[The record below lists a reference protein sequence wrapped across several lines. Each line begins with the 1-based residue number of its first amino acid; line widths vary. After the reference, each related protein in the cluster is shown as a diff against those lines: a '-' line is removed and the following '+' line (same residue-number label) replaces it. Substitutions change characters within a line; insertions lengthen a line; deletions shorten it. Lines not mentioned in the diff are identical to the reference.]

1 MILEKVNNNLT
12 EVTSIMNKWYD
23 ELDKDGSR
31 FNIFSILKVSSNEV
45 RLHSNFIAELLNHKG
60 THSFRNE
67 FCKLFISQ
75 LIPFEKN
82 NIVANFN
89 FENYNVEVEKS
100 TGLINQNYTSGGRID
115 ILITDKQKRR
125 IIIENK
131 IFASDQHNQLLRYY
145 NFDKRGILLYLT
157 LNGNEPNKWSTN
169 NELENNKDFHCIS
182 YKSFISNWLEKC
194 IVLSKN
200 KPKVSETISQY
211 LQIIKN
217 YTNQNIQF
225 KMRNEIVNLI
235 ANNKEFYNSI
245 DEITNSYNIFRQSV
259 NEKFWREIRT
269 KKPNQIILTTEKG
282 IEIKFDIEEDGDGFY
297 FGFYLEQNG
306 KSIKGTSESVTDLA
320 KSFKEISSKFITND
334 NYVGWTYSNAF
345 RKFWWLDKER
355 IFELNDEQ
363 EMNEFTDTI
372 VNEINEYINEIKK
385 RVK

>member
-1 MILEKVNNNLT
+1 MNLEIVKNSLI
-12 EVTSIMNKWYD
+12 EVISIINKWDD

-31 FNIFSILKVSSNEV
+31 FNIFSILNVSSNEV

-60 THSFRNE
+60 THSFRNA

-75 LIPFEKN
+75 LLPFEKN

-89 FENYNVEVEKS
+89 FDNYNVEVEKS

-115 ILITDKQKRR
+115 ILITDNQKRR

-131 IFASDQHNQLLRYY
+131 IFASDQQNQLLRYY
-145 NFDKRGILLYLT
+145 NFDKQGILLYLT
-157 LNGNEPNKWSTN
+157 LNGNEPNDWSTN
-169 NELENNKDFHCIS
+169 NEIENNKDFHCIS
-182 YKSFISNWLEKC
+182 YNSFISNWLEKC
-194 IVLSKN
+194 IVLSKD

-211 LQIIKN
+211 LHIIKN
-217 YTNQNIQF
+217 YTNQNIQI
-225 KMRNEIVNLI
+225 KMTNEIVNLI

-245 DEITNSYNIFRQSV
+245 DEITNSYHIFRQSV

-269 KKPNQIILTTEKG
+269 KKPNQTILTTEKG

-306 KSIKGTSESVTDLA
+306 ESINGTSESVIDIANT
-320 KSFKEISSKFITND
+320 FKEISSTFITNA

-345 RKFWWLDKER
+345 RKFWWIDKER
-355 IFELNDEQ
+355 IFELNDET
-363 EMNEFTDTI
+363 EMNEFTDQI
-372 VNEINEYINEIKK
+372 VNEIDEYINEIKK

>member
-1 MILEKVNNNLT
+1 MSSEMVRNNLSK
-12 EVTSIMNKWYD
+12 VISITKKWDD

-31 FNIFSILKVSSNEV
+31 FNIFSILNVSSNEV

-75 LIPFEKN
+75 LLPFEKN
-82 NIVANFN
+82 NLVANFN

-115 ILITDKQKRR
+115 ILITDNQKRR

-131 IFASDQHNQLLRYY
+131 IFASDQQNQLLRYY
-145 NFDKRGILLYLT
+145 NFDKQGILLYLT
-157 LNGNEPNKWSTN
+157 LNGNEPNEWSTN
-169 NELENNKDFHCIS
+169 NEIQNNKDFHCIS
-182 YKSFISNWLEKC
+182 YKSFISNWLENC
-194 IVLSKN
+194 IVLSKD

-211 LQIIKN
+211 LHVIKN
-217 YTNQNIQF
+217 YTNQNIQN
-225 KMRNEIVNLI
+225 KMTNEIVNLI

-259 NEKFWREIRT
+259 NEKFWREIRN
-269 KKPNQIILTTEKG
+269 KKPNQTILTTEKG
-282 IEIKFDIEEDGDGFY
+282 IDVKFDIEEDGDGFY

-306 KSIKGTSESVTDLA
+306 VSIKGTSESVTDLA
-320 KSFKEISSKFITND
+320 NTFKEISATFITND
-334 NYVGWTYSNAF
+334 NYIGWTYSNAF
-345 RKFWWLDKER
+345 RKFWWIDKER
-355 IFELNDEQ
+355 IFELNDET
-363 EMNEFTDTI
+363 EMNEFTDQI
-372 VNEINEYINEIKK
+372 VNEIDEYINEIKK